1 LFFEVT
7 VTTREDV
14 SKAAGWQ
21 GSIDD
26 HLRFMDRID
35 KTIMALICERVRLV
49 HALGRLSKESAPAAD
64 VEKDDDER

>member
-1 LFFEVT
+1 LLFEVT
-7 VTTREDV
+7 VTTRKDA
-14 SKAAGWQ
+14 SKAADWQ

-49 HALGRLSKESAPAAD
+49 HALGRLSKEPATAVD
-64 VEKDDDER
+64 VGKADDER

>member
-1 LFFEVT
+1 MLFEVT

-14 SKAAGWQ
+14 AKAADGL

-35 KTIMALICERVRLV
+35 KTIMALICERVRPV
-49 HALGRLSKESAPAAD
+49 HALGRLSKESATAAD
-64 VEKDDDER
+64 AGERDDER